1 MRKAPLRHLALTVWL
16 VGLTACDGTNAPSVP
31 ARADF
36 RPSTILEAV
45 LVGDESAVREFL
57 AQGVDVNA
65 AETDGT
71 TLLMRAIHGRHQAI
85 ADLLIAAGADVSAS
99 NRYGVTP
106 LYLAARAADARA
118 ARALLAAGAD
128 ANSALPDGI
137 TVLMT
142 AAKAGD
148 PAIVEVLLGEN
159 DSAEPVATS
168 GYSAAGGEPGLQNR
182 ADPNARENWHAQT
195 ALIWAA
201 AEGHADVVRVLLE
214 GGADVN
220 AATARGN
227 TALHAAT
234 RRGWTRDHR
243 VAGRARGDA
252 RGAKRERSDAARSRP
267 GRARGAPS
275 LQRGDGHVAET
286 LGWRFVGLR
295 HARLL

>member
-1 MRKAPLRHLALTVWL
+1 M
-16 VGLTACDGTNAPSVP
+16 
-31 ARADF
+31 
-36 RPSTILEAV
+36 
-45 LVGDESAVREFL
+45 
-57 AQGVDVNA
+57 NA

-128 ANSALPDGI
+128 ANTALPDGI

-234 RRGWTRDHR
+234 RRGWTQIIELLAEHG
-243 VAGRARGDA
+243 AIA

-275 LQRGDGHVAET
+275 LQRGHCNFAPPIGRRR
-286 LGWRFVGLR
+286 LGFPSWWRDR
-295 HARLL
+295 